1 MTLPST
7 AVTTIVYSAVLPLLV
22 SIDNIADAFTVPS
35 SLGRH
40 VGIAV
45 DDSSLSAEDARG
57 SHRIGVAMRMGGG
70 DLDYRHQD
78 NNEKLPSPSLFFIE
92 EDADKVTDEDNFN
105 TNDTPYEPLST
116 TVAPRPPSVPPPL
129 SVLLQH
135 EDQSGADPRGVDTP
149 SATASSSS
157 SSAAATTAVLPGAT
171 SRSSSSNGK
180 SFERKSVV
188 MASSVIDSND
198 YHPSKTDADIASA
211 FERAQIAMETACT
224 DAASA
229 SAPATSTTADIDN
242 IEVKDEAKVPSWPLT
257 SIPAFGLPKLELPK
271 LDLSGIDLPKPKL
284 EIPGMERLPKL
295 DVPKLVLPVLEMPS
309 LDMRRLELPKMDKLF
324 GTSSE
329 DSTSPTD
336 ARTATACSTST
347 ASTIGKGSDVN
358 RLTSDAIGNIDVG
371 PARDLFVDTA
381 RKALQFMAPMFEAIE
396 EDQEQV
402 DVPQDTVNSALLTA
416 TAGTYLLSSQNPVL
430 TVMSA
435 FLTFYAVNSSGLGGD
450 VARLLGTATTSVG
463 YTCALVVEGTI
474 NSCIESLP
482 KSIRDG
488 IETTSKTIGNGL
500 VSTRRSLSE
509 SSSVQKTADV
519 IPQIQERVYV
529 TLQGLGDRFVAAT
542 EKKNLLVTT
551 EVGEESVTAA
561 AVDEQ
566 FELPLS
572 FELSAT
578 ALADTSAPI
587 SDDAATASFTADGS
601 SSFQYQPIKEKTAVP
616 SFEPPNLEA
625 STSVEAV
632 SAVAATVDEVD
643 LLKSFESVASL
654 ADNMQDDI
662 SDFVKE
668 NKKVSFEPPNI
679 DTLLNEAS
687 DLSPDAVITAFPKE
701 KDAKRFAA
709 ADFPTAF
716 STDAVEPIVTDA
728 PGQTDTFDIPEM
740 NSISDAFQLAKG
752 LDEPHMD
759 IIRARDER
767 TARIKEGRRRMLE
780 LTAAGDDGADA
791 ADADGTGEVYQY
803 SASRTTARADLYP
816 KADTRTHPTNS
827 LSSNTITEEDSEAD
841 TGNRIDL
848 SAYDTAFDLARAMD
862 EAAIEAELTRLGLTI
877 VGDALEKARRL
888 FLTKSLS
895 RDQLPRSLF
904 V

>member
-1 MTLPST
+1 
-7 AVTTIVYSAVLPLLV
+7 
-22 SIDNIADAFTVPS
+22 
-35 SLGRH
+35 
-40 VGIAV
+40 
-45 DDSSLSAEDARG
+45 
-57 SHRIGVAMRMGGG
+57 
-70 DLDYRHQD
+70 
-78 NNEKLPSPSLFFIE
+78 
-92 EDADKVTDEDNFN
+92 
-105 TNDTPYEPLST
+105 
-116 TVAPRPPSVPPPL
+116 
-129 SVLLQH
+129 
-135 EDQSGADPRGVDTP
+135 
-149 SATASSSS
+149 
-157 SSAAATTAVLPGAT
+157 
-171 SRSSSSNGK
+171 
-180 SFERKSVV
+180 
-188 MASSVIDSND
+188 
-198 YHPSKTDADIASA
+198 
-211 FERAQIAMETACT
+211 
-224 DAASA
+224 
-229 SAPATSTTADIDN
+229 
-242 IEVKDEAKVPSWPLT
+242 
-257 SIPAFGLPKLELPK
+257 
-271 LDLSGIDLPKPKL
+271 
-284 EIPGMERLPKL
+284 
-295 DVPKLVLPVLEMPS
+295 
-309 LDMRRLELPKMDKLF
+309 
-324 GTSSE
+324 
-329 DSTSPTD
+329 
-336 ARTATACSTST
+336 
-347 ASTIGKGSDVN
+347 
-358 RLTSDAIGNIDVG
+358 
-371 PARDLFVDTA
+371 
-381 RKALQFMAPMFEAIE
+381 
-396 EDQEQV
+396 
-402 DVPQDTVNSALLTA
+402 
-416 TAGTYLLSSQNPVL
+416 
-430 TVMSA
+430 MSA

-578 ALADTSAPI
+578 ALADTSA
-587 SDDAATASFTADGS
+587 
-601 SSFQYQPIKEKTAVP
+601 VP
-616 SFEPPNLEA
+616 SFEPPTLEA

-668 NKKVSFEPPNI
+668 NKKVSFKPPNI

-701 KDAKRFAA
+701 KDGKRFADD
-709 ADFPTAF
+709 DFPTAF

-728 PGQTDTFDIPEM
+728 PGQTDNFDIPEM

-791 ADADGTGEVYQY
+791 ADADGTGEVYHY

-816 KADTRTHPTNS
+816 KADTRTHPTDY